1 MLWEVRSELFGPEGI
16 ESIMEN
22 VTVSRETATVLKGC
36 EEGEHSWEGKERG
49 MSVGEEGG
57 SGKREEAV
65 AGRWRLSRYGLCDH
79 FPSSPSGLC
88 SLIKWAGQGD
98 YNNK

>member
-1 MLWEVRSELFGPEGI
+1 
-16 ESIMEN
+16 
-22 VTVSRETATVLKGC
+22 
-36 EEGEHSWEGKERG
+36 

-65 AGRWRLSRYGLCDH
+65 AGRWGLSRCGLCDH

-88 SLIKWAGQGD
+88 SLIKWDGQGD